1 MQSAVLRM
9 FWRFT
14 LVLILTFPLG
24 KLCAAPLLLG
34 DVNADGQISVLDITR
49 LQLHLSGANPFI
61 PQEQLYADANQD
73 GLVTDADIGAIAD
86 IIMGLQ
92 LAQALPPL
100 GILSASPSAGEGNV
114 SLTRETIFRFT
125 QPLSSTNVINTNTLY
140 ATFGGRRILSRVEL
154 ANDKR
159 GLTLFY
165 LEPLPSS
172 ARIHVTLNAPSLT
185 GLLGTQLDG
194 NGDGLP
200 GGMGTL
206 DFDTA
211 SITPIPN
218 TAVIGTVYA
227 SELAAST
234 NGLTNTVN
242 VPLAGVVITVDGAE
256 QTLRTVTSSNGT
268 FVLSPCPS
276 GRFFVHVDGRTVTNL
291 AAGIRYPDKAYYPF
305 VGKAWEAVPG
315 IMTNLA
321 NGNGLIYLPLI
332 TTGTLQTVSMV
343 TNTVITFPSSV
354 IASNPALAG
363 VSIDVPAGALYND
376 NGTRGGK
383 LGIAPVSPDR
393 LPEPLP
399 PGLNFPLVIT
409 VQSDGP
415 SNFGQPI
422 PVRFP
427 NLPDPVTGIK
437 LPPGAKTALWS
448 FDHDTGRWEIQGSMT
463 VTADGNFVES
473 DPGVGIKQPGWH
485 GVQQGR
491 QISLPPQFFVSP
503 TNSHPSNSIF
513 ADTEI
518 KIRTFIP
525 SPAVV
530 FDVPVIGFAYAGD
543 GRGFSY
549 SSGTSRTHQ
558 ELVVNVSEEN
568 PIVSPLIRNSS
579 PTIEY
584 KLEDTI
590 SLEDKPSW
598 YRNLKSN
605 PTIQDQ
611 TVAQHNDRNSYVN
624 VFSLGKNTIS
634 VQFVIDIHNELQ
646 LFAPHLDYEI
656 TFVLVGDDD
665 GDVSYTI
672 FGKHDGFPA
681 YEIYLNGQL
690 VYSHDP
696 IATGNAPVALGPPME
711 IPVLKGGVVQQSKGA
726 NRIKK
731 FEVNG
736 VSIPMIPL
744 TSGEYYYVVE
754 NMLTGV
760 VVHRGQ
766 ASVSQSKNFI
776 ITSDDAQ
783 RYQIKIYAPKE
794 GKYANVLFDAGTA
807 GQLTKADPI
816 VLGRLPHIDMDDD
829 ELSEF
834 AESILGTDPSNP
846 DTDGDAIPDGVEI
859 QQGTNPLDGRP
870 VATGVIAA
878 VNTPG
883 DAVDV
888 AVDSGVAVVA
898 DSAAGVAI
906 FNAINS
912 LNPTRA
918 AQIPTPAPAT
928 KVACTGNSVIAGCG
942 STLVIIDISNLS
954 SVFIR
959 NNVPLGSQINTLAAD
974 GGIGYA
980 GLADGNVVVVDLG
993 TGLVLNR
1000 FTVGAAV
1007 EDISLAG
1014 DEVYV
1019 LAGTLRIYRAQ
1030 TDSYQLLGSA
1040 TVAGSIPPLETGRC
1054 LFVGG
1059 GYAYIG
1065 TFTGYRVYAVTNP
1078 ATPVLVGSPLTTQL
1092 AAHSIAVN
1100 GSGLMVSVTSFSGTG
1115 SLDVSLY
1122 DSSAPGD
1129 VTRFLTS
1136 FGVPGVPRAVAVN
1149 NGLAYVATQDG
1160 LKIVNYRAY
1169 DALHVAPNIELK
1181 GNFAQTSPTNGV
1193 IEEGQPVRLTATC
1206 SDDVQVRNVG
1216 FYINGQLANT
1226 DVAFPFEYRFI
1237 APVRSSGITNFVV
1250 RAKAT
1255 DTGGNTNWS
1264 ATINVAITPDITPPR
1279 FSRQYPTTNAV
1290 ADVTNVAV
1298 FVFFSEP
1305 INTNTLTATNF
1316 SVTWAGPDSKLNTGD
1331 DALVTTAT
1339 LSARDTLN
1347 AAVVSFAG
1355 TPSNG
1360 LYRATISTNV
1370 SDMAGNRPTNSITWT
1385 FWLLRGGASGDADS
1399 DGLTNTFE
1407 IAASFNPI
1415 NGDTDVDG
1423 WDDGVEFV
1431 EGAGYVTN
1439 LILRPRIIF
1448 VSKPPVSTALPGSD
1462 ELGLTGKAILVA
1474 TPPVQVNLF
1483 GSDEN
1488 GSVGTGIFL
1497 ARPWVSV
1504 ALPGADENGT
1514 VGVPVFIAKPP
1525 VNIAVTGAD
1534 ETGMVGTGVFFAR
1547 PAIAVQL
1554 PGPDETGN
1562 VGTRVIVAKPPIKVN
1577 SP

>member
-1 MQSAVLRM
+1 MVQL
-9 FWRFT
+9 W
-14 LVLILTFPLG
+14 
-24 KLCAAPLLLG
+24 AAPLLLG
-34 DVNADGQISVLDITR
+34 DLNADGQVSVLDITR
-49 LQLHLSGANPFI
+49 LQLHLSGANPLSV
-61 PQEQLYADANQD
+61 QEQLYADVNQD
-73 GLVTDADIGAIAD
+73 GLVTDADIEAIAD
-86 IIMGLQ
+86 VIMGLQ
-92 LAQALPPL
+92 PTQGLPPL
-100 GILSASPSAGEGNV
+100 GVLSASPSSGEGNV

-125 QPLSSTNVINTNTLY
+125 QPLASTNVINTNTLY

-172 ARIHVTLNAPSLT
+172 ARVHVTLNGSSLT

-194 NGDGLP
+194 DGDGLP
-200 GGMGTL
+200 GGEAAL

-242 VPLAGVVITVDGAE
+242 VPLAGVVVTVDGAE

-276 GRFFVHVDGRTVTNL
+276 GRFFVHVDGRTVTNV
-291 AAGIRYPDKAYYPF
+291 AAGIRYPDKAYYPY

-332 TTGTLQTVSMV
+332 STGTLQTVSLV

-427 NLPDPVTGIK
+427 NLPDPLTGIK

-448 FDHDTGRWEIQGSMT
+448 FDHDTGQWEIQGSMT
-463 VTADGNFVES
+463 VTVDGNFVES

-485 GVQQGR
+485 GVQTGCELSSPDPTFPPSPPDPCPPKDRDERLNSPFRERGSDPPPPNGCGTDGWKGKLVPDKIGIIDLSGPCGDHDKGYSTWVPASEFTIQKDKIDEQFLYDIEALINEAYLEGKMSFTVRQDYLAWALAYNLAVSFAGKGAFLDAQDAVSAYNCNSSAKNLRSLNIATSAFLNSHLYFMIEDEFSHSIIQRGHNDFIPFSSMTFRIPSDSMIRVRIFDPMTGR
-491 QISLPPQFFVSP
+491 IGAVTYFSP
-503 TNSHPSNSIF
+503 APGFRIAKKAMTLLSQSVQDDDQDNLSNDAEAIIGTNS
-513 ADTEI
+513 
-518 KIRTFIP
+518 
-525 SPAVV
+525 
-530 FDVPVIGFAYAGD
+530 
-543 GRGFSY
+543 
-549 SSGTSRTHQ
+549 
-558 ELVVNVSEEN
+558 
-568 PIVSPLIRNSS
+568 
-579 PTIEY
+579 
-584 KLEDTI
+584 
-590 SLEDKPSW
+590 
-598 YRNLKSN
+598 
-605 PTIQDQ
+605 
-611 TVAQHNDRNSYVN
+611 NDS
-624 VFSLGKNTIS
+624 
-634 VQFVIDIHNELQ
+634 
-646 LFAPHLDYEI
+646 
-656 TFVLVGDDD
+656 
-665 GDVSYTI
+665 
-672 FGKHDGFPA
+672 
-681 YEIYLNGQL
+681 
-690 VYSHDP
+690 
-696 IATGNAPVALGPPME
+696 
-711 IPVLKGGVVQQSKGA
+711 
-726 NRIKK
+726 
-731 FEVNG
+731 
-736 VSIPMIPL
+736 
-744 TSGEYYYVVE
+744 
-754 NMLTGV
+754 
-760 VVHRGQ
+760 
-766 ASVSQSKNFI
+766 
-776 ITSDDAQ
+776 
-783 RYQIKIYAPKE
+783 
-794 GKYANVLFDAGTA
+794 
-807 GQLTKADPI
+807 
-816 VLGRLPHIDMDDD
+816 
-829 ELSEF
+829 
-834 AESILGTDPSNP
+834 
-846 DTDGDAIPDGVEI
+846 DTDGDGIPDGVEV
-859 QQGTNPLDGRP
+859 QQSTNPLDGRP

-883 DAVDV
+883 DAVDI

-918 AQIPTPAPAT
+918 AQITTPAPAT

-993 TGLVLNR
+993 TGLVLNK

-1040 TVAGSIPPLETGRC
+1040 TVAGSIPPLESGRC

-1059 GYAYIG
+1059 GFAYIG

-1078 ATPVLVGSPLTTQL
+1078 AAPVLVGSPPTTQL

-1181 GNFAQTSPTNGV
+1181 GNFAQSSPTNGV

-1206 SDDVQVRNVG
+1206 SDDVQVRNVD

-1237 APVRSSGITNFVV
+1237 APVRSGGITNFAV

-1316 SVTWAGPDSKLNTGD
+1316 SVMWAGPDSKLNTGD

-1339 LSARDTLN
+1339 LSARQTLN

-1370 SDMAGNRPTNSITWT
+1370 ADMAGNRPTNSITWT

-1399 DGLTNTFE
+1399 DGLTNTLE

-1439 LILRPRIIF
+1439 LTLRPRIII
-1448 VSKPPVSTALPGSD
+1448 VSKPPVSTVLPGSD
-1462 ELGLTGKAILVA
+1462 ELGLTGKALTLA
-1474 TPPVQVNLF
+1474 APPMQVNLF
-1483 GSDEN
+1483 GNDEN
-1488 GSVGTGIFL
+1488 GSVGIGISL
-1497 ARPWVSV
+1497 ARPLISV
-1504 ALPGADENGT
+1504 VLPGADESGA
-1514 VGVPVFIAKPP
+1514 VGFPVFVAKPPVSVAVAGADEMGTIGIAVSLAKPTVFVQLPGIDEAGNVGRPTVIAKPP
-1525 VNIAVTGAD
+1525 V
-1534 ETGMVGTGVFFAR
+1534 
-1547 PAIAVQL
+1547 
-1554 PGPDETGN
+1554 
-1562 VGTRVIVAKPPIKVN
+1562 KVN
-1577 SP
+1577 LP